1 VLAERLPVESFLDTG
16 NRVAFANRGTLVAAF
31 PDFELRVWEAEACAP
46 LVVTGAPVDHLRG
59 VLSRRAEQ
67 TTRQRSAAAPKR
79 RRQQTI
85 TR

>member
-1 VLAERLPVESFLDTG
+1 
-16 NRVAFANRGTLVAAF
+16 
-31 PDFELRVWEAEACAP
+31 
-46 LVVTGAPVDHLRG
+46 VVTGAPVDHLRG

-79 RRQQTI
+79 RRRQTI